1 MLRLSSQWTVLF
13 FVLRWVEIG
22 QKFNEKAGEKLSK
35 KIGWKTRENAGDLYY
50 SAVDNFDFTRK
61 IVKKIFGWKL
71 VKMLRFWTLQLL
83 TTLIPRVGVFD
94 IW

>member
-13 FVLRWVEIG
+13 FVLLWVEIG

-61 IVKKIFGWKL
+61 IVKNILGEKL
-71 VKMLRFWTLQLL
+71 VKMLGICQNWIFGQKLDFSNS
-83 TTLIPRVGVFD
+83 VKN
-94 IW
+94 

>member
-61 IVKKIFGWKL
+61 IVKKNWVKNSWKCF
-71 VKMLRFWTLQLL
+71 VKIEFLDKNL
-83 TTLIPRVGVFD
+83 TFRIVWD
-94 IW
+94 